1 MIDREKVE
9 GREGESKVDST
20 PSRQGHNR
28 IDIEGTSIDDV
39 LHEHEGLVELM
50 FEYTCTGGVKSLALI
65 FMPYKTR
72 AHLFLLKAIDPPV
85 FPLSRPPSGI
95 LSFPSRALHTASS

>member
-28 IDIEGTSIDDV
+28 IDIEGTSTDDV
-39 LHEHEGLVELM
+39 LHEHEGVAE
-50 FEYTCTGGVKSLALI
+50 
-65 FMPYKTR
+65 
-72 AHLFLLKAIDPPV
+72 
-85 FPLSRPPSGI
+85 
-95 LSFPSRALHTASS
+95 